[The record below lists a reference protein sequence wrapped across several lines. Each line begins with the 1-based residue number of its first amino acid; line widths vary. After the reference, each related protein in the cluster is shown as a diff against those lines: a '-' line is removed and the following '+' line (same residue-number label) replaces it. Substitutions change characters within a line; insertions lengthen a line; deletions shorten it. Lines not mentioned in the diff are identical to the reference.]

1 MLILFIT
8 VFRVHFTATSGFSYM
23 YGWQQFNVGLLSWG
37 GLLSSFNLPTYVILA
52 GLAPFFLDTGLVHSI
67 PCPVAFGFPTLCSV
81 VHWPPHQL
89 TCHRNC
95 AISRMLFLFSSSH
108 NTEACTGRK
117 QRPYKGDQSCAWS
130 LQTPVPSPVPSRPC
144 RETPR
149 LQVDLEL
156 QTTLVSVL
164 QERGRQGV

>member
-1 MLILFIT
+1 MD
-8 VFRVHFTATSGFSYM
+8 Y
-23 YGWQQFNVGLLSWG
+23 
-37 GLLSSFNLPTYVILA
+37 
-52 GLAPFFLDTGLVHSI
+52 LAPSTCPLINFGWSGSLLFGHGSGAQHPL
-67 PCPVAFGFPTLCSV
+67 PCCIWLSHPLQCGALATTS
-81 VHWPPHQL
+81 L

-108 NTEACTGRK
+108 NTEACAGRK

-144 RETPR
+144 RDTPR

-164 QERGRQGV
+164 QERGRQGVQQPQ